1 VNTCYSEYEA
11 AHHRQTLLHEA
22 TIEREIQLAVHRE
35 INDKFGG
42 KYFWYEVL
50 ALPIPFYDAQ
60 YANIAQTLAYG
71 AFRRRTQSLVWMV
84 GSAAFGLGLLVGGWL
99 NLEVVLGLGCIAA
112 LVACVPVALRS
123 IALFR
128 RRLMKPALR

>member
-1 VNTCYSEYEA
+1 MNTCYSEYEV

-22 TIEREIQLAVHRE
+22 EVERSIQQAHRE
-35 INDKFGG
+35 THDKFGG
-42 KYFWYEVL
+42 RYFWYEVL

-60 YANIAQTLAYG
+60 YANISQTLAYD

-99 NLEVVLGLGCIAA
+99 NLEVVLALGCIAA

-123 IALFR
+123 IALLKR
-128 RRLMKPALR
+128 RVLKPVLR

>member
-1 VNTCYSEYEA
+1 MNTCYSEYEA

-22 TIEREIQLAVHRE
+22 EVERAIGQAHRRE
-35 INDKFGG
+35 AHDKFGG

-60 YANIAQTLAYG
+60 HANISQTLAYD
-71 AFRRRTQSLVWMV
+71 AFRSRTQSLVMTV
-84 GSAAFGLGLLVGGWL
+84 ASAAFGLGLLVGGWL
-99 NLEVVLGLGCIAA
+99 NLEVVLALGCIAA

-123 IALFR
+123 IVLLR
-128 RRLMKPALR
+128 RRLAKPALR